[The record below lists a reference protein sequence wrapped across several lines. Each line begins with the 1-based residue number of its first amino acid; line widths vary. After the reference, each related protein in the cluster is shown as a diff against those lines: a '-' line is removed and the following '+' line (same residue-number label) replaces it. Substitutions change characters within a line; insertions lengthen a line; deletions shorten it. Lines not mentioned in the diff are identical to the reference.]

1 MRFEGACSVLR
12 SCVGA
17 LIVAKYLAEQKP
29 GGLGKEIGEDELEE
43 DVSSSNSS
51 SAGGSKPLPPLKEP
65 VTGIFI
71 PATLEVEGGA
81 GPLVSVGCG
90 PRIKKLGFIEVKV
103 YALGV
108 FVEASA
114 TSQAALEPLQGADVF
129 KALLSQVCFDLGGWS
144 NFDVVSRFRPQSPR
158 RSCIA
163 CLCPPPPPLTCAF
176 RGASRRGGRG
186 CVLRGWQDP
195 ATFFRRAL
203 HLVFARS
210 VTGKQVADALA
221 EKLKAALSP
230 EAFNAFSQ
238 ALLAG
243 TRTAPP
249 PAAAAPMPRSRPS
262 AWPLTLQHRRAAL
275 APCRLWSMQASCVA
289 VFICFR
295 PFGSVDSWA
304 CLLLACFSFSF
315 LLSCCAALL

>member
-29 GGLGKEIGEDELEE
+29 GGLGKAIGEDELEE

-176 RGASRRGGRG
+176 RGASRRGGAWVCSARLAG
-186 CVLRGWQDP
+186 PRHFFP
-195 ATFFRRAL
+195 AGATPGVCAKRDGEAGGRRARGKAQGRPL
-203 HLVFARS
+203 ARS
-210 VTGKQVADALA
+210 LQRLQP
-221 EKLKAALSP
+221 SP
-230 EAFNAFSQ
+230 LGRYTHRA
-238 ALLAG
+238 
-243 TRTAPP
+243 TA
-249 PAAAAPMPRSRPS
+249 RRRRP
-262 AWPLTLQHRRAAL
+262 HAAL
-275 APCRLWSMQASCVA
+275 APFRLATYTPAPTRSTCPVQALVHAGFVCGRVH
-289 VFICFR
+289 
-295 PFGSVDSWA
+295 
-304 CLLLACFSFSF
+304 
-315 LLSCCAALL
+315 LLSSVWVC